1 MGPHPFNKRQSLN
14 TSWPNSDPK
23 GVEPPSTR
31 DMIAIHIA
39 AAMYLKDKGSSTSPG
54 ASYGRDAY
62 RFADQMLEAREALEA
77 EANSQHQ
84 A

>member
-1 MGPHPFNKRQSLN
+1 MGNPLFKKPQSLN
-14 TSWPNSDPK
+14 TSWPISDPE
-23 GVEPPSTR
+23 GLQIPSTR

-62 RFADQMLEAREALEA
+62 KFADQMLEAREALAA
-77 EANSQHQ
+77 EANSEQP